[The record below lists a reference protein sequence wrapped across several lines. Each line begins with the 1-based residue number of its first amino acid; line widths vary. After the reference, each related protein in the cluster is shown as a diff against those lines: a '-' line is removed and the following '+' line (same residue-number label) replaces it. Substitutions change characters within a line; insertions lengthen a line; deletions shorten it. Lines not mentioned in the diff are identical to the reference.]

1 MKQVPILQL
10 SVTQNSD
17 INQMEFEG
25 RNHQK
30 KVGCNGTSTRYRMFK
45 CCRKIPHV
53 IQDFPAPKVINRKQG
68 AVVS

>member
-45 CCRKIPHV
+45 CCQKIPHV
-53 IQDFPAPKVINRKQG
+53 NQDFPAPKVINSKQG

>member
-45 CCRKIPHV
+45 CCQKIPHV
-53 IQDFPAPKVINRKQG
+53 IQDFPAPKVKNRKQG